1 MDGMQN
7 DPLADLLT
15 EEQAAGLLLV
25 SPKTLTDWRYRG
37 KGPPVSRVGR
47 AIRYQRSSLLA
58 WFAENTEQ
66 PEKTASQPIRAP
78 VFQAIEVRGERAT
91 NSNLVVWCPW
101 CETLHWHGAAGGGG
115 NRAAHCA
122 DGPASPLRATGYD
135 LDVVGRAV
143 TSDAVL
149 PANPMVKQDQL
160 YATLEREAPSLR
172 QAVLKKVLGLRSASR
187 DVISRHLGNGWL
199 WVFGLSRWRIK
210 SPDGATQDGEGL
222 LRLFSELYG
231 VPPGVVAVR
240 LLEAVSAERL
250 DAEAALGVQRAVD
263 DWASRGAP
271 KRGVRA

>member
-25 SPKTLTDWRYRG
+25 SPKTLTDWRYKG

-66 PEKTASQPIRAP
+66 PEKPVSRPIGAP
-78 VFQAIEVRGERAT
+78 VFQAIEVRGERT
-91 NSNLVVWCPW
+91 THSNLVVWCPW
-101 CETLHWHGAAGGGG
+101 CESLHWHGTAGGGG
-115 NRAAHCA
+115 NRAAHCDDRA
-122 DGPASPLRATGYD
+122 SSPLRATGYD
-135 LDVVGRAV
+135 LDVVGKAV
-143 TSDAVL
+143 TSEAVL
-149 PANPMVKQDQL
+149 PANPMVKQDVL
-160 YATLEREAPSLR
+160 YRTLEREAHALR
-172 QAVLKKVLGLRSASR
+172 QAVLKKVLYLRTASR

-240 LLEAVSAERL
+240 LLEAVSAETL

-271 KRGVRA
+271 KRGANA